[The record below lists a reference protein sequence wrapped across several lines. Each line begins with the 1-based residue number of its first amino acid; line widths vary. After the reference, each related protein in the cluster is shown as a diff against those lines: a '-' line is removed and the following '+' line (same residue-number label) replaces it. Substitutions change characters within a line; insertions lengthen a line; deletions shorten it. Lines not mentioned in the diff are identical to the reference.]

1 MLADPRP
8 ADGLPQPDAA
18 SLKHSA
24 RVAGHIRGLM
34 DRSGGSIG
42 FAEYMHEALYAPG
55 LGYYS
60 AGTAKFGDAGD
71 FVTAPEI
78 SPLFGRVL
86 GRQCAGLLKA
96 LPGGEIL
103 ELGAGTGRLSV
114 DLLKSLDTVGT
125 KPGRYL
131 ILEISP
137 ELADRQRKLIRA
149 EVPDLLPRIEW
160 VDRLPRRFTGVIV
173 ANEVADALPVER
185 FVKRAGRIVQLRV
198 KADGNGFG
206 WCEAPAPGYLERCV
220 SDVEQSLPGPLPDEY
235 VSEVSTGLA
244 GWIGDIAGC
253 LEHGLVL
260 LIDYGLPRRE
270 YYAPDRSGGWL
281 RCHFRHRVHD
291 DPLILPGIQDLTA
304 WVDFTAVATAAVE
317 AGLCV
322 SGFVTQ
328 SRFLL
333 DGGLEQ
339 ALAGF
344 ERLPTAAQIEM
355 SRQVR
360 ILTMPGEMG
369 EHCKCIGLAR
379 GPLPVPEAL
388 RIGDRA
394 HSL

>member
-1 MLADPRP
+1 MFGNLP
-8 ADGLPQPDAA
+8 ADRLPGPDAA
-18 SLKHSA
+18 SLAHSE
-24 RVAGHIRGLM
+24 RVADHIRRCI

-60 AGTAKFGDAGD
+60 AGAAKLGSGGD

-86 GRQCAGLLKA
+86 GRQFAGVLRA
-96 LPGGEIL
+96 LAGGAIL

-114 DLLKSLDTVGT
+114 ELLKTLDSAGAG
-125 KPGRYL
+125 PFRYV
-131 ILEISP
+131 ILEVSAD
-137 ELADRQRKLIRA
+137 LADRQRRLIRS
-149 EVPDLLPRIEW
+149 EVPGMLPRVAW
-160 VDRLPRRFTGVIV
+160 VDRLPRRFTGIVV

-185 FVKRAGRIVQLRV
+185 FVKRGTRVVQRRV
-198 KADGNGFG
+198 KAEGEGFA
-206 WCEAPAPGYLERCV
+206 WCEAPAPEYLERHV
-220 SDVEQSLPGPLPDEY
+220 RGIEQSLSGPLPDGY
-235 VSEVSTGLA
+235 VSEVSTGLP
-244 GWIGDIAGC
+244 GWIGDLAGC
-253 LEHGLVL
+253 VEHGLVV

-304 WVDFTAVATAAVE
+304 WVDFTAVATAAAD
-317 AGLCV
+317 AGLRV
-322 SGFVTQ
+322 AGFVSQ
-328 SRFLL
+328 SRLLL

-339 ALAGF
+339 ELAGI
-344 ERLPTAAQIEM
+344 ERLPTAAQIEL

-379 GPLPVPEAL
+379 GPLPTPDAL
-388 RIGDRA
+388 SIGDRA